1 MAGPDI
7 PIEAPV
13 RAPRQGG
20 IEDVA
25 TFRPNARL
33 GSAGS
38 VVFQSDGCAFP
49 QISEHLC
56 YTGEDVPAD
65 KTFDGITID
74 DAIGAPFPLYAGI
87 KCTEGPDAD
96 HALRAERQLEAG
108 MGRALEN
115 ELETWAA
122 GGVALTAGATVVPA
136 IAHVE
141 QALDSQ
147 YVGQGVIL
155 ISRFDA
161 TVAAA
166 AGAIEEG
173 ESGVLR
179 TKLGTPVIASGS
191 VAPGTVYGLGAI
203 VVEFQTVETREV
215 LDPEYNTRY
224 ALAERIFA
232 IAVDCEYR
240 VKSTITA

>member
-7 PIEAPV
+7 PIEPPV
-13 RAPRQGG
+13 RVKRQGG

-25 TFRPNARL
+25 TFRSNDRL
-33 GSAGS
+33 GNAETI
-38 VVFQSDGCAFP
+38 VFQSDGCDFP

-56 YTGEDVPAD
+56 YTGDADPAA
-65 KTFDGITID
+65 KVFSGIAIDG
-74 DAIGAPFPLYAGI
+74 AIGAPFPLYAGV
-87 KCTEGPDAD
+87 KCVEGPDPD
-96 HALRAERQLEAG
+96 HDVRAERTLEAG
-108 MGRALEN
+108 QGRALEN

-122 GGVALTAGATVVPA
+122 GGVALTAGATIVPA

-141 QALDSQ
+141 QAIDSQ

-155 ISRFDA
+155 MSRFNA
-161 TVAAA
+161 TIAAA
-166 AGAIEEG
+166 AGALEEKDG
-173 ESGVLR
+173 MLR

-191 VAPGTVYGLGAI
+191 VTAGTIYGLGAI
-203 VVEFQTVETREV
+203 VVEYQEIETREV

-240 VKSTITA
+240 VKSAVTA